1 MSIFLAGM
9 LVFFPFAFGLNPFT
23 LENIDNIFR
32 AMLII
37 IIGVVVAFLS
47 ENISRSEYRLK
58 NAMDDLKRSNEELQQ
73 FAYAA
78 SHDLKEPL
86 RAIISYSQLLEEYYR
101 DKIDIEG
108 KKFLDFILEGSY
120 RMKKLIEDLLAY
132 SRIATQNKTLKL
144 TNLNDV
150 LKDVLLNLQE
160 ATKETGAVINYGKL
174 PILAVNETQIMQ
186 LFQNLI
192 SNAIK
197 FQSDEIPNINISAE
211 QKNNIWEFS
220 VKDNGIGIEPEF
232 FDRIFK
238 IFQRLHTREEYPG
251 SGIGLAICKRIV
263 QMHGGKIWVDSEIGK
278 GSTFYFTIPIIKS

>member
-1 MSIFLAGM
+1 M